1 MKKYPWQ
8 LLVQLGSHIQ
18 HDLYQS
24 AHATLDEVLAIIAS
38 PRSRLPVR
46 KLRCAQVASFCLRG
60 AYQGGAPSSVILD
73 EHLELLERLAL
84 QRHWKSVVRVMHLC
98 VDAMIKRVQPELHT
112 NIERLISQIRENLEQ
127 SLDSPRDLA
136 QYAREAG
143 VSVGHLSRCFTANVG
158 CSFREQQRTA
168 RIQVAKRMLYE
179 TSLKIGTISHRVG
192 LRHPSQFI
200 AQFRRETGMTPATFR
215 KMHS

>member
-18 HDLYQS
+18 HGLYQQ
-24 AHATLDEVLAIIAS
+24 AHATLDQTLTIIAS

-60 AYQGGAPSSVILD
+60 AHLGGASSSVILD
-73 EHLELLERLAL
+73 EHLKILERLAL
-84 QRHWKSVVRVMHLC
+84 QRDWKSVTGIMHLC
-98 VDAMIKRVQPELHT
+98 VDQMIHRVQPELHT
-112 NIERLISQIRENLEQ
+112 NMERLISKIREDLDQ
-127 SLDSPRDLA
+127 SLDCPRDLA

-143 VSVGHLSRCFTANVG
+143 VSVGHLSRCFTATVG
-158 CSFREQQRTA
+158 CSFREQQRFA
-168 RIQVAKRMLYE
+168 RIQSAKLMLCE
-179 TSLKIGTISHRVG
+179 TSLKIGTISRRVG